1 LLRRRRRDSTCSRLN
16 RNKISETKKKLFE
29 EIKLHSNLMGVDGF
43 IVKSIISLVGSV
55 GIKFCNG
62 GELKL
67 SRGSVGLVGKG
78 VIGQD

>member
-1 LLRRRRRDSTCSRLN
+1 
-16 RNKISETKKKLFE
+16 
-29 EIKLHSNLMGVDGF
+29 MGVDGF

-78 VIGQD
+78 VIGQGWLLFVFVHWYVDGIGWLYGDG